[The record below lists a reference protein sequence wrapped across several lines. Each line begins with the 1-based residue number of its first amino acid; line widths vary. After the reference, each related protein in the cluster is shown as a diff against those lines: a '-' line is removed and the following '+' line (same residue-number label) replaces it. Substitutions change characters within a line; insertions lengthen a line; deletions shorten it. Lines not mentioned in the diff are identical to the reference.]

1 MMARP
6 PRRLPAR
13 SRSFASAKAGRRSA
27 LLPFVLC
34 LALGYLIYFELGSAP
49 TLLRAD
55 PADPPS
61 PERIAALPDR
71 PVFAMPPIE
80 SFSEIAARPL
90 FSESR
95 RPPGPAAEPEPEP
108 ETKPG
113 KAAAVVVRRGLFVLV
128 GVVITARTRLAI
140 VRQRTAREAVRLV
153 EGQQIEGW
161 TVDSIQPDR
170 VLFRQ
175 GAAVEEVR
183 LDDSIAPPPPRRP
196 KRRTPKERPERR
208 TFGVPEPDER
218 AESTERTER
227 AERP

>member
-1 MMARP
+1 MMPRP
-6 PRRLPAR
+6 PRR
-13 SRSFASAKAGRRSA
+13 RRSA

-34 LALGYLIYFELGSAP
+34 LALGYLIYFEIGLAP
-49 TLLRAD
+49 TLPRAD
-55 PADPPS
+55 PADPLS
-61 PERIAALPDR
+61 PERVAALPDR

-95 RPPGPAAEPEPEP
+95 RPPSPAAEPEP
-108 ETKPG
+108 G
-113 KAAAVVVRRGLFVLV
+113 QAAAPVVRRGLFVLV
-128 GVVITARTRLAI
+128 GVVITSRTRLAI
-140 VRQRTAREAVRLV
+140 VRQRHAREAVRLV

-183 LDDSIAPPPPRRP
+183 LDDSLAPPAPRRP

-208 TFGVPEPDER
+208 TPGTPEPDER
-218 AESTERTER
+218 TERTER
-227 AERP
+227 TERP

>member
-1 MMARP
+1 MMPRP
-6 PRRLPAR
+6 PRR
-13 SRSFASAKAGRRSA
+13 RRSA

-34 LALGYLIYFELGSAP
+34 LALGYLIYFEIGLAP
-49 TLLRAD
+49 TLPRAA

-61 PERIAALPDR
+61 PERVAALPDR

-95 RPPGPAAEPEPEP
+95 RPPSPAAEPELEPEP
-108 ETKPG
+108 G
-113 KAAAVVVRRGLFVLV
+113 QAAAPVVRRGLFVLV
-128 GVVITARTRLAI
+128 GVVITSRTRLAI
-140 VRQRTAREAVRLV
+140 VRQRNAREAVRLV

-161 TVDSIQPDR
+161 TVDSIQPNR

-183 LDDSIAPPPPRRP
+183 LDDSLAPPPAPRKP
-196 KRRTPKERPERR
+196 KRRTPKERPEQR
-208 TFGVPEPDER
+208 TFGIPEPDER
-218 AESTERTER
+218 TERTER
-227 AERP
+227 P